1 MGSVPMDNVQD
12 QAARMSET
20 FTGTVFP
27 WDDGVTVQDNGLC
40 FCHNVDQVR
49 GSYLSNLIGAT
60 D

>member
-1 MGSVPMDNVQD
+1 
-12 QAARMSET
+12 MSET

-49 GSYLSNLIGAT
+49 GSYLSSLIGAT